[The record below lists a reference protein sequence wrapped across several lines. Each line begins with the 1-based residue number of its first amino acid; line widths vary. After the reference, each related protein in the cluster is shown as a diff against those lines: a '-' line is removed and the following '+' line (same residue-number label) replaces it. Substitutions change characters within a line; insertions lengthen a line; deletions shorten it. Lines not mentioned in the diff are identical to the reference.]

1 MTAGAAAL
9 ESLAGRV
16 RARVAERRYREA
28 QDAMAEYCRALR
40 REVAGRAPGDPA
52 RQRLKH
58 EWQGLLEE
66 IRRRLLADRAHA
78 GLRLARLPKPPRPYG
93 DGPQPRRTWL
103 YLA

>member
-40 REVAGRAPGDPA
+40 QAASGLAPGDPA

-58 EWQGLLEE
+58 EWRGLLEE
-66 IRRRLLADRAHA
+66 TRRRVLADRANA